1 MLASEPDPSIVY
13 GGMSDA
19 HGRFSIPD
27 IPPGDYSILPEKHG
41 FIFVPDRKKNK
52 VTFDGSLRL
61 QLRAGER
68 LTDLVLRMVARAV
81 IAGRV
86 LDEHGDPLINA
97 TATAKSLNRETG
109 ATIQTNGRGEFRLS
123 VPPGKYY
130 VEGSRWSDSETTS
143 ESGYVPTYYP
153 GAPGIEGA
161 SPVEA
166 FAGRVLN
173 GVEFRLVRSVSLR
186 VSGEITGL
194 PDGDWSPS
202 LWWKP
207 ADEHKIRQTGRE
219 SGRLDFNTR
228 LAEATSTGW
237 SIKFYSLPLDAGT
250 YHFYAVCC
258 ADNNEELQ
266 SEIAELSLSDSEVT
280 GVTLALS
287 PPAQI
292 TGTIAIAGGPVAP
305 PGGKLSVA
313 LNSEGPANF
322 GSTLEGEL
330 GENGSFT
337 INHVFPDRYRLEVKP
352 LLEDAYIRSIEM
364 NGSAWHGRLL
374 DLFRGADGVEL
385 KITVSGH
392 GASIT
397 GQVRKGKSNVPV
409 PYARVLLFPE
419 HDDLSMGMNKDECQD
434 QTASESGIYNF
445 QHLAPGRYRFLVRP
459 PSSLRDECEP
469 AAVVMR
475 QGLIVGETVQLKAGE
490 KTLKNV
496 DVGGEVNHESRP

>member
-1 MLASEPDPSIVY
+1 
-13 GGMSDA
+13 
-19 HGRFSIPD
+19 
-27 IPPGDYSILPEKHG
+27 
-41 FIFVPDRKKNK
+41 
-52 VTFDGSLRL
+52 LRL
-61 QLRAGER
+61 QLKAGER
-68 LTDLVLRMVARAV
+68 LTDLVLPMVARAV

-86 LDEHGDPLINA
+86 LDEHGDPLVNA
-97 TATAKSLNRETG
+97 TVTAMSLNRETG

-153 GAPGIEGA
+153 GAPGIQGA

-194 PDGDWSPS
+194 PDGDWWLS

-207 ADEHKIRQTGRE
+207 ADGDKIRQTGRE
-219 SGRLDFNTR
+219 SGRLDFNAR
-228 LAEATSTGW
+228 LAEATSTGS

-250 YHFYAVCC
+250 YRFYAVCC
-258 ADNNEELQ
+258 ADNEELR
-266 SEIAELSLSDSEVT
+266 SEIAEVSLSDSEVT
-280 GVTLALS
+280 GVTLALAR
-287 PPAQI
+287 PAQI
-292 TGTIAIAGGPVAP
+292 TGTIAIASGPVVP
-305 PGGKLSVA
+305 PGRKLSVV
-313 LNSEGPANF
+313 LKSEGPANF

-330 GENGSFT
+330 GANGSFT
-337 INHVFPDRYRLEVKP
+337 INHVFPDRYRLEVGP

-392 GASIT
+392 GAGIT
-397 GQVRKGKSNVPV
+397 GQVRKGKSDVPA
-409 PYARVLLFPE
+409 PYARVVFFPE
-419 HDDLSMGMNKDECQD
+419 HDDLSMDKDECQD
-434 QTASESGIYNF
+434 ETASESGIYNF

-459 PSSLRDECEP
+459 PSSLSDDCER
-469 AAVVMR
+469 AAVAMR
-475 QGLIVGETVQLKAGE
+475 QGLIVGESVQLKAGE

-496 DVGGEVNHESRP
+496 DVGGEGQP